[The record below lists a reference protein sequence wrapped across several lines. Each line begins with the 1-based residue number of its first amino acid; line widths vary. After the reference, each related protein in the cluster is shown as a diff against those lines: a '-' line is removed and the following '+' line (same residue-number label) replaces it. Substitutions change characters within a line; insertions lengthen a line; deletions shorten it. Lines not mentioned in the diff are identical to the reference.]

1 MWKKR
6 MITQH
11 DAPQAIQF
19 QVSDKGS
26 GNVGSE
32 LSSHPDVVTG
42 SILTATEKL
51 GAAVPFDNAKVLI
64 VSSGSHEGFH
74 GLIINKRLSWG
85 VFKDL
90 DSSMERIKHAP
101 LFYGG
106 PVVVQ
111 GYHLVSLS
119 RVAWEG
125 YMQVI
130 PGVYYGNIVA
140 TSRVVTRIKLGEQS
154 VEDLW
159 FFVGYSGWG
168 YSQLFDE
175 LSEGAW
181 LVSGKPIE
189 HLDWPKS

>member
-6 MITQH
+6 MATQQ
-11 DAPQAIQF
+11 DAPQAFQF
-19 QVSDKGS
+19 HISDKGS
-26 GNVGSE
+26 GSVGSD
-32 LSSHPDVVTG
+32 LPNHSDVVTG
-42 SILTATEKL
+42 SILTATDKL
-51 GAAVPFDNAKVLI
+51 GTAVPFDNSKVLI
-64 VSSGSHEGFH
+64 VSSDSHGGFH

-85 VFKDL
+85 IFKNL
-90 DSSMERIKHAP
+90 DSSMEPIKYAP

-130 PGVYYGNIVA
+130 PGVYYGNIIA
-140 TSRVVTRIKLGEQS
+140 TSRVVTWIKSGEQS
-154 VEDLW
+154 VDDLW
-159 FFVGYSGWG
+159 FFLGYSGWG
-168 YSQLFDE
+168 YNQLLDE

-189 HLDWPKS
+189 HLDWPET